1 MYSVTGIYGCRNKAF
16 GFENESS
23 GYRKYSNTGIPGFK
37 TKSKYVR
44 KQYAEDLQ

>member
-16 GFENESS
+16 GFKNESS